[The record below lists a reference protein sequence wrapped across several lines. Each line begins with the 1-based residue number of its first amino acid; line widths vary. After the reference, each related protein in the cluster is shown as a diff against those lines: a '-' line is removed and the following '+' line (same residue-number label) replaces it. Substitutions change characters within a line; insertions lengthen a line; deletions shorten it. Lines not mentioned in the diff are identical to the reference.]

1 MSSEYRIEKDSMGE
15 VKVPQEALYGAQTQ
29 RAVDN
34 FPVSGICISRPLIH
48 ALGVIKQG
56 AAKVN
61 AELDNIPKDVAHA
74 IQLAAQEVIDG
85 KLDEHFPIDIYQ
97 TGSGTSSNMNANEV
111 IAHRAMEL
119 VPELSV
125 KVHPN
130 DHINFGQSSNDTFPT
145 AIRIAGYLEAK
156 NSLIPALKILRETFL
171 KKRSRVWACGQ
182 DRSYSFD
189 GCHAAYF

>member
-1 MSSEYRIEKDSMGE
+1 MSKAYRIEKDSMGE

-29 RAVDN
+29 RAVEN

-48 ALGVIKQG
+48 AMGVIKQG

-61 AELDNIPKDVAHA
+61 AEMGNIPKDVAHA

-85 KLDEHFPIDIYQ
+85 KLDGHFPIDIYQ

-119 VPELSV
+119 VPDLSV

-145 AIRIAGYLEAK
+145 AIRIAGFLEAK
-156 NSLIPALKILRETFL
+156 ITLIPALKFLRETF
-171 KKRSRVWACGQ
+171 
-182 DRSYSFD
+182 
-189 GCHAAYF
+189 

>member
-1 MSSEYRIEKDSMGE
+1 MSRKNRIEKDSMGE
-15 VKVPQEALYGAQTQ
+15 VEVPQAALYGAQTQ
-29 RAVDN
+29 LAVNN
-34 FPVSGICISRPLIH
+34 FPVSGICISRALIH

-85 KLDEHFPIDIYQ
+85 KLDEHFPVDIYQ

-111 IAHRAMEL
+111 ISHRAMEL
-119 VPELSV
+119 VPDLSV

-145 AIRIAGYLEAK
+145 AIRIAGYLETK
-156 NSLIPALKILRETFL
+156 NTLIPALNICVKHF
-171 KKRSRVWACGQ
+171 
-182 DRSYSFD
+182 
-189 GCHAAYF
+189 